1 MNMQDT
7 LIKKGIK
14 LKTVAGVKDFKE
26 EAEREMKELGESMKS
41 SRRQETVRKEIE
53 KIRKDGKM
61 KEDSIYDIHKI
72 INEAEKRIKDKMK

>member
-1 MNMQDT
+1 MQDT

-53 KIRKDGKM
+53 KIR
-61 KEDSIYDIHKI
+61 I
-72 INEAEKRIKDKMK
+72 ILT